1 MRRGGAMRHLM
12 RGAAIAALLVAMGG
26 CGGGRVDEASE
37 PKESEPAA
45 EPAETAEDPA
55 EEASMAEAARASEP
69 RLSVRIVAGGDS
81 RPLAGAEAEAVA
93 EEMAALFGSA
103 KSRLRKMVGDA
114 DWEEALRRRDC
125 IEVRY
130 PEAVSLDT
138 EARDPV
144 RVTALLLPIR
154 EDGSEPE
161 LWARDGDTVYSA
173 FIQFDRARYEALR
186 ARFGGR

>member
-1 MRRGGAMRHLM
+1 MKRGGAMGHLV
-12 RGAAIAALLVAMGG
+12 RGAAIAALLAAMGA

-37 PKESEPAA
+37 PKESEPVA

-55 EEASMAEAARASEP
+55 EEATMVETASASEAG
-69 RLSVRIVAGGDS
+69 LAVRIVAGGGS
-81 RPLAGAEAEAVA
+81 QELTGEEAAAVA

-103 KSRLRKMVGDA
+103 KSRLRKMVENA
-114 DWEEALRRRDC
+114 DWEDALRRQDC

-130 PEAVSLDT
+130 PEAVTLDT
-138 EARDPV
+138 KARDPV

-186 ARFGGR
+186 ARIGGR

>member
-1 MRRGGAMRHLM
+1 MKRGGAMGHLV
-12 RGAAIAALLVAMGG
+12 RGAAIAALLAATGA
-26 CGGGRVDEASE
+26 CGGGHVEMGPE
-37 PKESEPAA
+37 TE
-45 EPAETAEDPA
+45 ETAGRA
-55 EEASMAEAARASEP
+55 GAAAVEEATMVEAARASEP
-69 RLSVRIVAGGDS
+69 GLSVRIVAGGDS
-81 RPLAGAEAEAVA
+81 RELAGAEAEAVA

-103 KSRLRKMVGDA
+103 KSRLRKMVENA
-114 DWEEALRRRDC
+114 DWEEALGRQDC

-130 PEAVSLDT
+130 PEAVTLDT

-186 ARFGGR
+186 ARTGGR

>member
-12 RGAAIAALLVAMGG
+12 RGAAIAALLVAMGA
-26 CGGGRVDEASE
+26 CGGGRVDET
-37 PKESEPAA
+37 P
-45 EPAETAEDPA
+45 ETAGPVETAAD
-55 EEASMAEAARASEP
+55 EEASMDEAARASEP
-69 RLSVRIVAGGDS
+69 GLSVRIVAGGDS
-81 RPLAGAEAEAVA
+81 RALAGAEAEAVA